1 MLVSAGQRAPRGAA
15 PVRYLWPS
23 WPPQR
28 LLLILVAYHNDIYFF
43 RQPRRVAA
51 GPKSY
56 AGRRNLPAETCWRH
70 GGWHLSLATGPR
82 SGPAA
87 TKESPMYL
95 LPLLRRVL
103 ITTASILLVLV
114 GVTAVH

>member
-1 MLVSAGQRAPRGAA
+1 MLGSRKLSG
-15 PVRYLWPS
+15 
-23 WPPQR
+23 
-28 LLLILVAYHNDIYFF
+28 
-43 RQPRRVAA
+43 
-51 GPKSY
+51 K
-56 AGRRNLPAETCWRH
+56 TCWRRE
-70 GGWHLSLATGPR
+70 GWWLSLATGPQ

-87 TKESPMYL
+87 TKETPMYL